1 MASQNVAPQ
10 STSQKNMSSSQVGSK
25 DGYSVTKR
33 LQKDLATLMMSGDS
47 SLSAFPVGDNL
58 FNWVATIT
66 GAKGTVY
73 EGLMYKLTLSF
84 PGRYPYI
91 PPVVKFQT
99 QIYHPN
105 VDEQGNI
112 CLDILKE
119 KWSALLDIKS
129 ILISIQSLLGEP
141 NIDSPLNTEAAEL
154 WSKQDEYKAVLLQK
168 YKEAIKNL
176 S

>member
-1 MASQNVAPQ
+1 
-10 STSQKNMSSSQVGSK
+10 
-25 DGYSVTKR
+25 
-33 LQKDLATLMMSGDS
+33 MSGDS

-112 CLDILKE
+112 CLDILKVFV
-119 KWSALLDIKS
+119 ALCS
-129 ILISIQSLLGEP
+129 YR
-141 NIDSPLNTEAAEL
+141 NI
-154 WSKQDEYKAVLLQK
+154 
-168 YKEAIKNL
+168 
-176 S
+176 